1 MTSRRAVALLALVA
15 TLGMG
20 ATVAQCPNGGPG
32 GGALVQT
39 LVTLPGYAEPH
50 TPGAGG
56 PLEIPASANVQAL
69 LGPQPDLNR
78 VTYLRTAIPKPSGAP
93 PRAILILVPGFLGGA
108 ATFAPLAR
116 QLVLAFNGNLE
127 VWAIDRRPNQL
138 EDERGALHA
147 LAGAAAAST
156 PAERFQ
162 ALEEGTRFYFAET
175 PTLDINQNGVVD
187 PQFELP
193 DANGVPRPWVHLSQD
208 DMRFAAYWGID
219 TYMRDWKILV
229 DRARSI
235 VGPEGL
241 VLFGGHSMGTS
252 WASAFAAYDFDP
264 DPAHVVSGHSLIDGL
279 LLLEGGGLGAGTSPP
294 PTHDQYLAQVAS
306 LASQGGPDV
315 TLSDFQGI
323 DVPSLGATAEISG
336 IAGVYDPDA
345 PALSQRTP
353 LFGNGLLSIF
363 FRAPATNRSIVGLF
377 IDDDFEP
384 VSAFRASVGFSSNG
398 PNIFIS
404 GLFGGP
410 PFYTA
415 DPNSSV
421 VRTWQ
426 DFDDPSLP
434 TCPPNDPTG
443 SPGCAIQDLGP
454 RPAPTDPPRNWGRE
468 AEVSSLDDVLHVQ
481 FENGN
486 FVEWYFVS
494 GRVNLDFSY
503 GRDSSALGDE
513 SLLALTQNA
522 SMDKPVLCIGGS
534 NGLAPLESSFAGYL
548 GSIATPPTDQE
559 IVLLEGYAHL
569 DVVLAHQ
576 NAAVPPIRDWVD
588 RLLQRKLLGTL

>member
-1 MTSRRAVALLALVA
+1 MTGRRTLALLAFLG
-15 TLGMG
+15 TLASG
-20 ATVAQCPNGGPG
+20 ATVARCPNGGPHADG
-32 GGALVQT
+32 VVQT
-39 LVTLPGYAEPH
+39 LVTLPGYVEPH

-56 PLEIPASANVQAL
+56 PLEIPPSANVQAL

-78 VTYLRTAIPKPSGAP
+78 VTYLRTAIAKPSGAP

-138 EDERGALHA
+138 EDERGARHA
-147 LAGAAAAST
+147 LAGAMAAST
-156 PAERFQ
+156 PEQTFQ
-162 ALEEGTRFYFAET
+162 ALEEGARFYFAET
-175 PTLDINQNGVVD
+175 PSLDINLNGVVD

-193 DANGVPRPWVHLSQD
+193 DANGVARPWVRLAQD

-229 DRARSI
+229 DQARSV
-235 VGPEGL
+235 VGPHGL

-264 DPAHVVSGHSLIDGL
+264 DPGHVVSGHSLIDGL
-279 LLLEGGGLGAGTSPP
+279 LLLEGGGLGAGASPP
-294 PTHDQYLAQVAS
+294 PSHDQYVAQVAS
-306 LASQGGPDV
+306 LASPGGPDV
-315 TLSDFQGI
+315 TLSNFQGVE
-323 DVPSLGATAEISG
+323 VPSLGATAEIAG
-336 IAGVYDPDA
+336 IAGIYDPDA
-345 PALSQRTP
+345 PAISQRTP
-353 LFGNGLLSIF
+353 LFGAGLLGLF
-363 FRAPATNRSIVGLF
+363 FQAPATNRSMVGLF

-398 PNIFIS
+398 PNQFVA

-410 PFYTA
+410 PFYIA
-415 DPNSSV
+415 GSISPA

-426 DFDDPSLP
+426 DFDDPALP
-434 TCPPNDPTG
+434 TCPPNDPTI

-454 RPAPTDPPRNWGRE
+454 RPAPTDPPRNWGVE
-468 AEVSSLDDVLHVQ
+468 AEVTSLDDVLHVQ

-548 GSIATPPTDQE
+548 GSIATPPADQE

-569 DVVLAHQ
+569 DLILARQ
-576 NAAVPPIRDWVD
+576 NAAVPPIRGWISG
-588 RLLQRKLLGTL
+588 LLQRKLLGDL

>member
-1 MTSRRAVALLALVA
+1 MTGRRALALLALLA
-15 TLGMG
+15 TLSTG
-20 ATVAQCPNGGPG
+20 AAMSHCPAGGPP
-32 GGALVQT
+32 AERVVQT
-39 LVTLPGYAEPH
+39 LVTLPGYVEPH

-56 PLEIPASANVQAL
+56 PLEIPASANVQSL
-69 LGPQPDLNR
+69 LGAHPDLNHI
-78 VTYLRTAIPKPSGAP
+78 TFLRTAMRKPFAGP
-93 PRAILILVPGFLGGA
+93 PHAILILVPGFLGGA

-116 QLVLAFNGNLE
+116 QLVQAFDGNLE

-147 LAGAAAAST
+147 LEGASAADT
-156 PAERFQ
+156 PDQVFQ
-162 ALEEGTRFYFAET
+162 ALEEGARFYFAET
-175 PTLDINQNGVVD
+175 PSLDINLNGVVD

-193 DANGVPRPWVHLSQD
+193 DANGVPRPWVRLAQD

-219 TYMRDWKILV
+219 TYVRDWKILV
-229 DRARSI
+229 DRARRI
-235 VGPEGL
+235 VGPRGL

-264 DPAHVVSGHSLIDGL
+264 DPAHVLAGHSLIDGL
-279 LLLEGGGLGAGTSPP
+279 LLLEGGGLGAGASPP
-294 PTHDQYLAQVAS
+294 PSHDQYLAQVAS
-306 LASQGGPDV
+306 LASPGGPDV
-315 TLSDFQGI
+315 TLADFQGVDI
-323 DVPSLGATAEISG
+323 PALGATAEISG
-336 IAGVYDPDA
+336 IAGVYDPEA

-353 LFGNGLLSIF
+353 LFGTGLLSIF

-398 PNIFIS
+398 PNLLQP

-410 PFYTA
+410 PFYVA
-415 DPNSSV
+415 DPSSPV
-421 VRTWQ
+421 VRSWQ
-426 DFDDPSLP
+426 DFDDPALP
-434 TCPPNDPTG
+434 TCPPNDPAV
-443 SPGCAIQDLGP
+443 SPGCAIRDLGP
-454 RPAPTDPPRNWGRE
+454 RPAPTDPPRNWGVE
-468 AEVSSLDDVLHVQ
+468 AEVTSLDDVLHVQ

-503 GRDSSALGDE
+503 GRDSRSLGDD

-548 GSIATPPTDQE
+548 GSIATPPADQE

-569 DVVLAHQ
+569 DVVLARQ
-576 NAAVPPIRDWVD
+576 NAAVPPIRDWILG
-588 RLLQRKLLGTL
+588 LLRRKVLGDL

>member
-1 MTSRRAVALLALVA
+1 MTSRRALALLALLASLV
-15 TLGMG
+15 TG
-20 ATVAQCPNGGPG
+20 ATVAQCPNGGARA
-32 GGALVQT
+32 GALVQT
-39 LVTLPGYAEPH
+39 LVTVPGYVEPH
-50 TPGAGG
+50 TPGSGG
-56 PLEIPASANVQAL
+56 PLEISASANVQSL
-69 LGPQPDLNR
+69 LGAHPDLNR
-78 VTYLRTAIPKPSGAP
+78 VTYLRTAIQKPSGAP

-138 EDERGALHA
+138 EDERGARHA
-147 LAGAAAAST
+147 LAGVMAAST
-156 PAERFQ
+156 PEQIFQ
-162 ALEEGTRFYFAET
+162 ALEEGARFYFAET
-175 PTLDINQNGVVD
+175 PALDINLNGVVD

-193 DANGVPRPWVHLSQD
+193 DANGVSRPWVRLSQD

-229 DRARSI
+229 DQARSI
-235 VGPEGL
+235 VGPHGL

-264 DPAHVVSGHSLIDGL
+264 DPGHVVSGHSLIDGL
-279 LLLEGGGLGAGTSPP
+279 LLLEGGGLGAGASPP
-294 PTHDQYLAQVAS
+294 PTHDQYVAQVAS
-306 LASQGGPDV
+306 LASPGGPDV
-315 TLSDFQGI
+315 TLSDFQGVEI
-323 DVPSLGATAEISG
+323 PALGATSEISG
-336 IAGVYDPDA
+336 IAGIHDPDA
-345 PALSQRTP
+345 PALAQRTP
-353 LFGNGLLSIF
+353 LFGAGLLGIF
-363 FRAPATNRSIVGLF
+363 FQAPASNRSMVGLF

-384 VSAFRASVGFSSNG
+384 VAAFRASAGFSSNG
-398 PNIFIS
+398 PNQFVA

-410 PFYTA
+410 PFYIA
-415 DPNSSV
+415 GPSSSG

-426 DFDDPSLP
+426 DFDDPDLP
-434 TCPPNDPTG
+434 TCPPNDPTV

-454 RPAPTDPPRNWGRE
+454 RPAPTDPPRNWGVE
-468 AEVSSLDDVLHVQ
+468 AEVTSLDDVLHVQ

-503 GRDSSALGDE
+503 GRDSSTLGDE

-534 NGLAPLESSFAGYL
+534 HGLAPLESSFAGYL
-548 GSIATPPTDQE
+548 GSIATPPADQE

-569 DVVLAHQ
+569 DVILAHQ
-576 NAAVPPIRDWVD
+576 NAAVPPIRDWVSG
-588 RLLQRKLLGTL
+588 LLQRKLLGGL